1 MMTMMAIGLR
11 SASAFDRMA
20 SLLQKVL
27 NGGIPAPAATAIS
40 ITQPVSGIRCHSPPI
55 SASRSV
61 RSSRMITPAARKSSA
76 LGQAWA
82 KTSKMP
88 AP

>member
-1 MMTMMAIGLR
+1 MSGLL
-11 SASAFDRMA
+11 SASAFDMIV

-27 NGGIPAPAATAIS
+27 NGGMPDAAATAIT
-40 ITQPVSGIRCHSPPI
+40 ITDPVKRIRCHNPPI
-55 SASRSV
+55 SESRSV

-76 LGQAWA
+76 FGHACV
-82 KTSKMP
+82 KSSKMP

>member
-1 MMTMMAIGLR
+1 MMAIGLR